1 MTKHRTRLLNKE
13 EVAES
18 TMAFRFEKPESMTYV
33 AGQYL
38 HWDIVDPPETDDQGT
53 MRAFTLAS
61 APYES
66 TIMATT
72 RIRDSAY
79 KRDLMAMEIGDEVEL
94 DEPQGE
100 LVLHDDAERAAVFVT
115 GGIGITPVRSMVLQ
129 SLHDNSGHPLHIFFS
144 NKTPQDAAFLDE
156 LASVAGSSDRVTFV
170 PTMTAVEDTD
180 TQWSGE
186 RGHID
191 AEMLD
196 RYVPDLDA
204 ATYYVS
210 GPADMIES
218 MQDMLRSA
226 GVKDQDIRS
235 EEFPGY

>member
-18 TMAFRFEKPESMTYV
+18 TMTFHFEKPAAMTYV

-38 HWDIVDPPETDDQGT
+38 HWEIVNPAETDEKGT

-66 TIMATT
+66 SIMATT
-72 RIRDSAY
+72 RMRDSAY

-94 DEPQGE
+94 DEPQGD
-100 LVLHDDAERAAVFVT
+100 LVLHEDPERAAVFVT

-129 SLHDNSGHPLHIFFS
+129 SIHDDSGHPLHIFYS
-144 NKTPQDAAFLDE
+144 NKSPEDAAFLDE
-156 LASVAGSSDRVTFV
+156 LTAAAASSDRVNFI
-170 PTMTAVEDTD
+170 PTMTELADSDTE
-180 TQWSGE
+180 WRGE

-191 AEMLD
+191 AEMLS
-196 RYVPDLDA
+196 RYVPDLGA

-210 GPADMIES
+210 GPADMIEA

-226 GVKDQDIRS
+226 GVKKDDIRS